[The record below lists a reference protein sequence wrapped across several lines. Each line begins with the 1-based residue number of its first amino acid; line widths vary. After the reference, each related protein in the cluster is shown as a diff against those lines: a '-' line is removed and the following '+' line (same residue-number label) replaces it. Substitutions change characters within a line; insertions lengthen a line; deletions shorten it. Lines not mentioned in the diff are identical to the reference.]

1 MNHRKSLSAS
11 AVSMLVLMTACTAP
25 ATRPDPPA
33 GTSVPMLRIVA
44 DCGDC
49 DLQADMIDEIEQA
62 YRAAALD
69 ARIAI
74 DTSAEA
80 KLVVTAFEFRSMLFM
95 MAAGPLAIS
104 RTDSLTGHIAKGQER
119 VAVDYSSR
127 TPIPF
132 GRTGSM
138 SRAISRSAL
147 DVIRR

>member
-1 MNHRKSLSAS
+1 MNLRQSLSAS
-11 AVSMLVLMTACTAP
+11 AVSMGILMTACTAP
-25 ATRPDPPA
+25 ATLPDPPA
-33 GTSVPMLRIVA
+33 AASVPMLRIVA

-49 DLQADMIDEIEQA
+49 DLQADVIDAIEQG

-74 DTSAEA
+74 DASSEA
-80 KLVVTAFEFRSMLFM
+80 KLVVTAFGFRSMLFM

-104 RTDSLTGHIAKGQER
+104 RADSLTGHIAKGNDR
-119 VAVDYSSR
+119 VAVEYSSR

-138 SRAISRSAL
+138 SRTVGRTAL